1 MIPIKYFD
9 DIWGRVDVLTAI
21 HGYVASQGTPILQPD
36 EILRAAWVARV
47 SALDLYVHELVAQR
61 MRRIFEGTLVAGT
74 SFASFKIPA
83 DVLVR
88 IRDATTATHASAAFD
103 LEVRRQHGL
112 LSFQD
117 PVKIADAVRLVSAVE
132 LWNEVATHQGA
143 TPATRISSAKAIK
156 GTLSAIVDR
165 RNKIA
170 HEGDLQPSVP
180 RTPWPISAA
189 DDAAV
194 ATFIERLVR
203 SIDAVVV

>member
-1 MIPIKYFD
+1 MSPLKYFED
-9 DIWGRVDVLTAI
+9 LWARVEVLPAI
-21 HGYVASQGTPILQPD
+21 HGFIASRGAPVLQPD

-61 MRRIFEGTLVAGT
+61 MRGIFEGSLPPGA

-88 IRDATTATHASAAFD
+88 IRAATSPAQASAAFD
-103 LEVRRQHGL
+103 LEVRRQHGF

-117 PVKIADAVRLVSAVE
+117 PVKIADAVRLVSTVE
-132 LWNEVATHQGA
+132 LWNEVAVHQGA
-143 TPATRISSAKAIK
+143 SPSTKVEAAKALR

-189 DDAAV
+189 DDTDV
-194 ATFIERLVR
+194 ANFIERLVR
-203 SIDAVVV
+203 SIDAVV

>member
-1 MIPIKYFD
+1 MTPLKYFED
-9 DIWGRVDVLTAI
+9 LWARVEVLPAI
-21 HGYVASQGTPILQPD
+21 HGFIASRGAAVLQPD

-61 MRRIFEGTLVAGT
+61 MRRIFEGSLPPGAA
-74 SFASFKIPA
+74 FASFKIPA

-88 IRDATTATHASAAFD
+88 IRAATSAAQASAAFD
-103 LEVRRQHGL
+103 LEVRRQHGF

-117 PVKIADAVRLVSAVE
+117 PIKIADAVRLVSTVE
-132 LWNEVATHQGA
+132 LWNEVAVHQGA
-143 TPATRISSAKAIK
+143 SPSTKVGAAKALR

-180 RTPWPISAA
+180 RVPWPISAA
-189 DDAAV
+189 DDTAV
-194 ATFIERLVR
+194 ANFIERLVR